1 MMPHCEGSSL
11 DENKSENVP
20 ALARRAPLTK
30 RGEQTFNK
38 ILDASR
44 KLLEEKGYSKFTTN
58 HAAREAG
65 VSIGTLYQYFP
76 NKEVLLCALTERWY
90 QSLNEEFDRSLS
102 DPNLQDDI
110 YSAIRAVY
118 VNTLNQQYAHYIA
131 YEEVDK
137 AAAHIPE
144 LTKLKDEHTQ
154 QFSLRL
160 RKLFEKFGYCNEAK
174 KLEDLS
180 AFLYQVAV
188 MMLRLTALSSGET
201 RELRAE
207 LSLRIVD
214 ELVKAAVEL
223 AQ

>member
-1 MMPHCEGSSL
+1 MPAVSYL
-11 DENKSENVP
+11 K
-20 ALARRAPLTK
+20 RRAIVSSP
-30 RGEQTFNK
+30 QTTLPERRALVSVPSTSIFQ
-38 ILDASR
+38 IR
-44 KLLEEKGYSKFTTN
+44 RFCF
-58 HAAREAG
+58 ARLPSAG
-65 VSIGTLYQYFP
+65 
-76 NKEVLLCALTERWY
+76 
-90 QSLNEEFDRSLS
+90 SLS